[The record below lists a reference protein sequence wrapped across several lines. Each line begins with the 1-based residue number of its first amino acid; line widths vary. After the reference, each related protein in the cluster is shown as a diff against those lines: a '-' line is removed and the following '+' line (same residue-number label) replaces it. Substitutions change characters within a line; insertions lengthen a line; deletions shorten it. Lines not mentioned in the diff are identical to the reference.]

1 MDGLGKPLQ
10 LDGLFV
16 GSSHSTPCF
25 IRQQYL
31 RVVLP
36 NKHWSFIKEVYCV
49 VLQTFQPV
57 EKEEKF
63 DLIVFAC
70 KDLSVKNKLI
80 VD

>member
-31 RVVLP
+31 SGVVLL
-36 NKHWSFIKEVYCV
+36 HILY
-49 VLQTFQPV
+49 T
-57 EKEEKF
+57 
-63 DLIVFAC
+63 AT
-70 KDLSVKNKLI
+70 
-80 VD
+80 

>member
-31 RVVLP
+31 SAVLP
-36 NKHWSFIKEVYCV
+36 VFASSAFIKNFTMNFLRKRSV
-49 VLQTFQPV
+49 PP
-57 EKEEKF
+57 EKAEK
-63 DLIVFAC
+63 L
-70 KDLSVKNKLI
+70 
-80 VD
+80 